1 MFFVKIS
8 LNFCPICIK
17 MNRNE
22 YNECKI
28 EKLKQFRQKLREKHF
43 VLQYGNVSK
52 PKSRNGGPSGEAQ
65 PSRTDLNLINTN
77 AQYRKNWQEI
87 EMQFQHTARRIDYLR
102 KRFSCAN
109 HDCRELF
116 ITSSQEWQNL
126 INLCSTIFLQ
136 DAQISIALS
145 KIKNIFR
152 DIMSVEKKL
161 KLKSKEKEVLNAELR
176 RNLVSLA
183 REVLHASLESAAV
196 ALENSTLSKLLL
208 ETHQKLHAIVEKK
221 NRQLKALKLLNCEFH
236 SALTLADYLTG
247 MLSQAETEEIEKERS
262 VENLKRIYS
271 EQIKNPNIEVVHFA
285 LEFRIQLADE
295 AIGETTELLKTVCND
310 LNESGLHYEKE
321 VIKEK
326 IAKIELKKCHLENMQ
341 SSILLTEFQYLSK
354 VAEEELN
361 IKSAVLE
368 AFTNRLSELGDFK
381 YAIESHVNI
390 LRFVQSTNAQE
401 LKVKKDR
408 LRALNH
414 AYSQLV
420 ELVNVESAVRDR
432 CLLEC
437 RIPSYTASGYL
448 PLTTTDPQCDDV
460 NLDFELSFRQFPD
473 NDIGENEMLY
483 ILEMLLANNN
493 DQKCLE
499 LFWKTARARVSRFEE
514 AVLMANNG
522 HCTVGNSVVQKLKII
537 LLKITTLDD
546 VLNELLTYCETLL
559 HHEFGEKYASCIDDE
574 IKVLIDK
581 HAKLVEQYENFQEE
595 KGRLFEIRH
604 ICDVLNARLF
614 ELYESVKETRRE
626 KFQAGVRT
634 PVNVCENL
642 HLHFFPILTAIPIL
656 FLGRAKGLAKLQHSP
671 DDTDRKSDEIFTL
684 KASFVHNLQKNPFL
698 FYQRVEVD
706 SCVQKYF
713 NQSKNELTETLEGRQ
728 RYYYHNL
735 PSRRNM
741 TNSSNMQ
748 ELREM
753 GEFSSETS
761 SAGQSNESTTCNCG
775 RSECNVCNPPAAEN
789 AQ

>member
-1 MFFVKIS
+1 MLLYACSESVTMVHVQLFAV
-8 LNFCPICIK
+8 IK

-52 PKSRNGGPSGEAQ
+52 PKLRNGGPSGEAQ
-65 PSRTDLNLINTN
+65 PPRADLNLINTN

-183 REVLHASLESAAV
+183 REVLHAGLESAAV
-196 ALENSTLSKLLL
+196 ALENSTLSELLL
-208 ETHQKLHAIVEKK
+208 ETHQKLHAIVEEK

-262 VENLKRIYS
+262 VENLKRIYN
-271 EQIKNPNIEVVHFA
+271 EQIKNPDIEVVHFA

-414 AYSQLV
+414 AYGQLV

-448 PLTTTDPQCDDV
+448 PLTTTDPQYDDV

-473 NDIGENEMLY
+473 NDLGENEMLY

-559 HHEFGEKYASCIDDE
+559 HHEFGAKYASCIDDE

-614 ELYESVKETRRE
+614 ELYESVVSNTKETRRE

-634 PVNVCENL
+634 PVNKEPKVLQSCNIL
-642 HLHFFPILTAIPIL
+642 QMTPIE
-656 FLGRAKGLAKLQHSP
+656 K
-671 DDTDRKSDEIFTL
+671 
-684 KASFVHNLQKNPFL
+684 
-698 FYQRVEVD
+698 
-706 SCVQKYF
+706 VQKYF

-728 RYYYHNL
+728 RYYYHSIKALFTVIVVYVVVVVVVLFFSVLKYL

-748 ELREM
+748 ERREM
-753 GEFSSETS
+753 GEFSSETSS

>member
-1 MFFVKIS
+1 MVS
-8 LNFCPICIK
+8 IK
-17 MNRNE
+17 MNGNE

-28 EKLKQFRQKLREKHF
+28 EKLKEFRQKLREKHF

-52 PKSRNGGPSGEAQ
+52 SKLRNGGPSGEAQ
-65 PSRTDLNLINTN
+65 PPRADSNLINTN

-116 ITSSQEWQNL
+116 ITSSQ
-126 INLCSTIFLQ
+126 
-136 DAQISIALS
+136 
-145 KIKNIFR
+145 
-152 DIMSVEKKL
+152 VKL
-161 KLKSKEKEVLNAELR
+161 KGKEKEVLNAELR

-196 ALENSTLSKLLL
+196 ALENSTLSELLL
-208 ETHQKLHAIVEKK
+208 ETHQKLHAIVDEK

-361 IKSAVLE
+361 IKSAVLD

-414 AYSQLV
+414 AYGQLV

-448 PLTTTDPQCDDV
+448 PLTTTDPQYDDV

-473 NDIGENEMLY
+473 NDLGENEMLY
-483 ILEMLLANNN
+483 ILEMLLANND

-514 AVLMANNG
+514 AVLLANNG

-546 VLNELLTYCETLL
+546 VLNELLTYCGTLL
-559 HHEFGEKYASCIDDE
+559 HHEFGAKYASCTDDE

-581 HAKLVEQYENFQEE
+581 HAKLMEQYENFQEE

-614 ELYESVKETRRE
+614 ELYESVVSNTKETRRE

-656 FLGRAKGLAKLQHSP
+656 FLERAKGLAKLQHSP

-698 FYQRVEVD
+698 FYQRVEFD

-713 NQSKNELTETLEGRQ
+713 NQSKKELTETLERRQ
-728 RYYYHNL
+728 RYYDHNL

-748 ELREM
+748 ERREM

>member
-1 MFFVKIS
+1 MVS
-8 LNFCPICIK
+8 IK
-17 MNRNE
+17 MNGNE

-28 EKLKQFRQKLREKHF
+28 EKLKEFRQKLREKHF

-52 PKSRNGGPSGEAQ
+52 SKLRNGGPSGEAQ
-65 PSRTDLNLINTN
+65 PPRADSNLINTN

-161 KLKSKEKEVLNAELR
+161 KLKGKEKEVLNAELR

-196 ALENSTLSKLLL
+196 ALENSTLSELLL
-208 ETHQKLHAIVEKK
+208 ETHQKLHAIVDEK

-361 IKSAVLE
+361 IKSAVLD

-414 AYSQLV
+414 AYGQLV

-448 PLTTTDPQCDDV
+448 PLTTTDPQYDDV

-473 NDIGENEMLY
+473 NDLGENEMLY
-483 ILEMLLANNN
+483 ILEMLLANND

-514 AVLMANNG
+514 AVLLANNG

-546 VLNELLTYCETLL
+546 VLNELLTYCGTLL
-559 HHEFGEKYASCIDDE
+559 HHEFGAKYASCTDDE

-581 HAKLVEQYENFQEE
+581 HAKLMEQYENFQEE

-656 FLGRAKGLAKLQHSP
+656 FLERAKGLAKLQHSP

-698 FYQRVEVD
+698 FYQRVEFD

-713 NQSKNELTETLEGRQ
+713 NQSKKELTETLERRQ
-728 RYYYHNL
+728 RYYDHNL

-748 ELREM
+748 ERREM

>member
-1 MFFVKIS
+1 
-8 LNFCPICIK
+8 

-77 AQYRKNWQEI
+77 AQYRKNWHKI

-196 ALENSTLSKLLL
+196 ALENSTLSELLL

-634 PVNVCENL
+634 PVNEEAKVLQSCNIL
-642 HLHFFPILTAIPIL
+642 QMTPIE
-656 FLGRAKGLAKLQHSP
+656 K
-671 DDTDRKSDEIFTL
+671 
-684 KASFVHNLQKNPFL
+684 
-698 FYQRVEVD
+698 
-706 SCVQKYF
+706 VQKYF

-728 RYYYHNL
+728 RYYYHSIKVLFTVIVVYVVVVVVLFFSVLKYL

-748 ELREM
+748 ERREM